1 MEIRCDKCTHVGPA
15 ASVKPGPA
23 GVVLECENCGHEN
36 ILDVGEAD
44 GAVGESDGSAE
55 LVSSSAD
62 GASSGSPLGDKNAFG
77 DKNVFGDEDAFG
89 DKEQVRQWLRED
101 ALEALI
107 PQPGSGPRC
116 RKCAWLVEPDAENCS
131 RCGLSRREA
140 ERYDPGEAPWERPPD
155 GKEAEQEQ
163 AELLW
168 ESFADEPD
176 PSTLEKFVH
185 FVRDEGLLN
194 LGVRRLRFYLIDHP
208 DDERAVEHLRDLA
221 ESLQSRL
228 IVAQV
233 QAKADASEFQDEVS
247 RFKQRV
253 MVGLVVFWGGIFLL
267 FLVLFWDNCSTGMPS
282 L

>member
-15 ASVKPGPA
+15 ASVGPGPE
-23 GVVLECENCGHEN
+23 GVVLVCENCGHEN
-36 ILDVGEAD
+36 ILDVGESDEPD
-44 GAVGESDGSAE
+44 GASDGSNEVVAPAGE
-55 LVSSSAD
+55 ASSANAF
-62 GASSGSPLGDKNAFG
+62 GESSASAFG
-77 DKNVFGDEDAFG
+77 DKTAFG

-116 RKCAWLVEPDAENCS
+116 RKCAWLVDPDADNCS

-140 ERYDPGEAPWERPPD
+140 ERYEPGEAPWERPPE
-155 GKEAEQEQ
+155 GKESEQEQ

-208 DDERAVEHLRDLA
+208 EDERAVEHLRDLA
-221 ESLQSRL
+221 ESLQSRI